1 MRGAVLLLIM
11 AAADCAAQSL
21 ADFAGTWVLKFQ
33 GRNLM
38 VLTLKLDGDR
48 MTGTMVRPESFS
60 TDSDGYFEKI
70 SASHATDPVE
80 KCVLA
85 DGRLRL
91 VIDDSRYTITLA
103 AAGHAAIELVLDD
116 PRLVMAPWIFDRS
129 PDPDVTASSDW
140 PTQHYSSP
148 IVRVQQRLDA
158 MAREDQAFRAI
169 GSLAYD
175 PRSEAADRKHRPQLL
190 RIYKKYGWP
199 AWSMVGKKAGDQFW
213 LLVQHQD
220 LLLQQQMFAAMEQ
233 AVKAGEASIRNFALL
248 YDNILVSEGKLQ
260 RWGNKVQSACQDG
273 KPPIFPV
280 EDPAGLNQ
288 RRKEIGLMPI
298 EAYLK
303 MFEPSCVKPGQRP

>member
-1 MRGAVLLLIM
+1 MRGALLLLI
-11 AAADCAAQSL
+11 AAAANCAAQSL

-48 MTGTMVRPESFS
+48 MTGTMVRPDSFS
-60 TDSDGYFEKI
+60 GDSDGYFEKI
-70 SASHATDPVE
+70 SAGHSTDAVE

-85 DGRLRL
+85 DGGLQI
-91 VIDDSRYTITLA
+91 VMDGDRYTMILTGAGRATL
-103 AAGHAAIELVLDD
+103 ELVMNE
-116 PRLVMAPWIFDRS
+116 PTYAMVPWILGRAT
-129 PDPDVTASSDW
+129 DPNVTVASDW
-140 PTQHYSSP
+140 TAPHYSP
-148 IVRVQQRLDA
+148 QIVQLQKRLDA
-158 MAREDQAFRAI
+158 MARDDQAFRTI
-169 GSLAYD
+169 GSFHFD
-175 PRSEAADRKHRPQLL
+175 PRSAAADRKHRPELL

-199 AWSMVGKKAGDQFW
+199 TWDLVGKQAGFQFW

-220 LLLQQQMFAAMEQ
+220 LPLQRQMFPAMEQ
-233 AVKAGEASIRNFALL
+233 AVKAGQASAQNFALL

-260 RWGNKVQSACQDG
+260 RWGNKVQPACQDG
-273 KPPIFPV
+273 KPAIFPV

-303 MFEPSCVKPGQRP
+303 MFEPSCAKPAQRP